1 MAVRQISYVFN
12 VCNNVS
18 MNNLTYGSYG
28 LSVYFAAPF
37 ERI

>member
-12 VCNNVS
+12 NVS
-18 MNNLTYGSYG
+18 INNLTYGSYG
-28 LSVYFAAPF
+28 LSIYLAAPF